1 MVRLADL
8 PDYEREHL
16 LAKNMPPLG
25 PASWVANEKPL
36 AELRIA
42 LVTTAGLHFRND
54 PAFKFA
60 DATFRPISNDE
71 NANDLIMSHSCT
83 EAGEKR
89 NPMPNSIKRCM
100 MSHVSHAL

>member
-25 PASWVANEKPL
+25 PATWVASEKPL

-42 LVTTAGLHFRND
+42 LVTTAGLHFAMTLLLNS
-54 PAFKFA
+54 P
-60 DATFRPISNDE
+60 TRPFGLS
-71 NANDLIMSHSCT
+71 LIMRT
-83 EAGEKR
+83 QT
-89 NPMPNSIKRCM
+89 I
-100 MSHVSHAL
+100 